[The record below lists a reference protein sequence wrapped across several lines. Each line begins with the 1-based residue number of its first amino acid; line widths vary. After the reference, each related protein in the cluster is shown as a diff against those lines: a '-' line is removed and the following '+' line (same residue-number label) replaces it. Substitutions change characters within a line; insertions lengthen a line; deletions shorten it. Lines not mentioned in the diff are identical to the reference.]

1 MECRGL
7 ARHRRAQRGGRGTAK
22 GGKEYQRRCAEK
34 GLAARAR
41 WARDGAHC
49 GRRLRRRTDGAGGKV
64 HGGAPLGVLVRELR
78 VALKEGEQLHEYR
91 HAHCEEV
98 AGAVQA
104 VEPDLEVIQ
113 TDPNLVG
120 FREPGACDLELEQV
134 PSDQRKGR
142 EDADRQPKRAHR
154 PFAQHAGDD
163 RAACIEEALR
173 VHVGES
179 GAERDDDEHRRGRV
193 SHDGPD
199 RRRRDPA

>member
-1 MECRGL
+1 M
-7 ARHRRAQRGGRGTAK
+7 
-22 GGKEYQRRCAEK
+22 
-34 GLAARAR
+34 
-41 WARDGAHC
+41 
-49 GRRLRRRTDGAGGKV
+49 
-64 HGGAPLGVLVRELR
+64 
-78 VALKEGEQLHEYR
+78 ALKEGEQLHEYR

-98 AGAVQA
+98 AAVQA
-104 VEPDLEVIQ
+104 VQADLEMIQ